1 MKYLKL
7 PWIGAVAGTLLALSA
22 CSLTGGEDPTPEPS
36 FKPGEYGGDP
46 LPGTENLVNLR
57 LSPDGRRVALIR
69 RQTPDEPFDPRYQ
82 LWIVDR
88 DGTNPELIAVNV
100 GMVDW
105 SPDGKTLA
113 VAVWRGIDAYVYT
126 IDLETREAIQ
136 WSGRED
142 QFFSKPTVG
151 TPIWYRDGRRL
162 LVSVFAKDYQQPFAR
177 GIYTID
183 TETGQITGPHVE
195 LMQSAFLG
203 NNDHFAIGRKYTHNR
218 DPLNGNFALYL
229 FEAREWKWITD
240 FSRDSLDFVDVPVPS
255 PTSDLAVQ
263 SRWVDNAKQ
272 LFLMDKEGRNV
283 RQITTMGGDWGLWSY
298 DGRQIFFRRD
308 VHKGEGARYVPFVY
322 DVATGQSAPLWP
334 ALPDSLPPFP
344 PLATQ
349 KQALP

>member
-1 MKYLKL
+1 M
-7 PWIGAVAGTLLALSA
+7 AGLSVVLALSG
-22 CSLTGGEDPTPEPS
+22 CSLTGGEDPTPEPF

-46 LPGTENLVNLR
+46 LPGTEDLFNLR

-100 GMVDW
+100 CMIDW
-105 SPDGKTLA
+105 SPDSKTLA
-113 VAVWRGIDAYVYT
+113 LSVCRGTGTYVYT
-126 IDLETREAIQ
+126 LDLETREAIQ

-142 QFFSKPTVG
+142 QFFSKHTVA
-151 TPIWYRDGRRL
+151 PPFWYRDGKRL
-162 LVSVFAKDYQQPFAR
+162 LVSVWGKDYQQPFAR

-195 LMQSAFLG
+195 LMESASLG
-203 NNDHFAIGRKYTHNR
+203 DHDRFVVGVKYTYDRH
-218 DPLNGNFALYL
+218 PLDGNA
-229 FEAREWKWITD
+229 ARYDVGTGAWQWITR
-240 FSRDSLDFVDVPVPS
+240 FPSDSLDYVRSAIAS
-255 PTSDLAVQ
+255 PAADLVAQ
-263 SRWVDNAKQ
+263 SRFVENAWQ
-272 LFLMDKEGRNV
+272 LFLMRSDGTEV
-283 RQITTMGGDWGLWSY
+283 RQITRLGGDIPRWSY
-298 DGRQIFFRRD
+298 DGQQILYRRD

-322 DVATGQSAPLWP
+322 DVASGQSAPLWP

-349 KQALP
+349 KRVLP